1 MKSTQTQKLEG
12 VKGVQPGDESVS
24 MGEAGESGRPGLE
37 TLLAYILVALAA
49 LTLGLILGLNG
60 RPELSSYMVV
70 GGIIAYLIS
79 SITYHKARWVPLML
93 TLGLHIGAITSYY
106 SNPIVLP
113 LLIIER
119 WGEKSVINLDI
130 VQLIIAYE
138 ILTAS
143 TSRIRQSLK
152 T

>member
-1 MKSTQTQKLEG
+1 
-12 VKGVQPGDESVS
+12 
-24 MGEAGESGRPGLE
+24 
-37 TLLAYILVALAA
+37 
-49 LTLGLILGLNG
+49 
-60 RPELSSYMVV
+60 
-70 GGIIAYLIS
+70 
-79 SITYHKARWVPLML
+79 ML
-93 TLGLHIGAITSYY
+93 TLGLHIGAVTSYY

-113 LLIIER
+113 LLVIER
-119 WGEKSVINLDI
+119 WGERSVINLDI